1 MEMNYHKIRNVPLEV
16 CTAEQKIAYNLAW
29 DLYINFDFDK
39 KLSIAPTGWCKSELI
54 FQAKDYCV
62 KRIKRTEKWQKFDI
76 DAILS
81 AWMLGIE
88 DYMLNTNKILTSY
101 EEVGRVFPAAYL
113 NQI

>member
-1 MEMNYHKIRNVPLEV
+1 MEERYIKVSVSSDYGIQSSRIKNVTDQFIYYKE
-16 CTAEQKIAYNLAW
+16 
-29 DLYINFDFDK
+29 DFDK

-113 NQI
+113 N